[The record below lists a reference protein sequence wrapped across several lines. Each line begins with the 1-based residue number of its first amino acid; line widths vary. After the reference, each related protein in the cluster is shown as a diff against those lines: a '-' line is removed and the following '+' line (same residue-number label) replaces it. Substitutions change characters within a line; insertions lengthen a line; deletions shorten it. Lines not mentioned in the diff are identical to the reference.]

1 MAVPGSLGYHFDDV
15 DHHGATLKAQA
26 ASLEAQYHAI
36 MNDVNGAADF
46 WGGAGSQAFQDFVT
60 ELNRNFQ
67 QIFAALDDHGARV
80 QTVGSNMAQ
89 LDQGIQHGWTA

>member
-1 MAVPGSLGYHFDDV
+1 MPDPGSINYHFDDV
-15 DHHGATLKAQA
+15 HSHGATLKAQA
-26 ASLEAQYHAI
+26 ASLEAEYHAI

-67 QIFAALDDHGARV
+67 QIFIALDDHGARV

-89 LDQGIQHGWTA
+89 LDQSIQHGWTA